1 MLHDNYLYA
10 SSVTLLTSGRF
21 GQSLH
26 WNVLFGIL
34 LNNKNSHNKSQL
46 YVKEAKRGKGGKK
59 EAKRGKR
66 RQKEAKRRQKEAK
79 RRQKEAKRRQ
89 KFFSVMF
96 IGYVT

>member
-21 GQSLH
+21 GQFLH

-46 YVKEAKRGKGGKK
+46 YVKEAKRGKGGKGGKK

-66 RQKEAKRRQKEAK
+66 RQKGGKRRQKGGK
-79 RRQKEAKRRQ
+79 
-89 KFFSVMF
+89 KFFLSCSLDM
-96 IGYVT
+96 

>member
-1 MLHDNYLYA
+1 MLHNNYLYTS

-21 GQSLH
+21 GQFLH

-79 RRQKEAKRRQ
+79 RRQK
-89 KFFSVMF
+89 FFSVMF